1 MSDVIYVI
9 AKLPAQPGK
18 AEALKALI
26 QPLIE
31 PTRREKGCLSYIV
44 LEDRRDPA
52 VVTLYE
58 EWESEADLA
67 THLAQPAIKR
77 VFALFPELLLAGK
90 ADIVRYKK
98 IG

>member
-18 AEALKALI
+18 EEALKALI

-31 PTRREKGCLSYIV
+31 PTRREKGCLCYLV

-52 VVTLYE
+52 LVTLYE
-58 EWESEADLA
+58 EWESEADLD
-67 THLAQPAIKR
+67 THLAHPTIRR
-77 VFALFPELLLAGK
+77 VFDQFPELLLAGK
-90 ADIVRYKK
+90 ADITRYKK